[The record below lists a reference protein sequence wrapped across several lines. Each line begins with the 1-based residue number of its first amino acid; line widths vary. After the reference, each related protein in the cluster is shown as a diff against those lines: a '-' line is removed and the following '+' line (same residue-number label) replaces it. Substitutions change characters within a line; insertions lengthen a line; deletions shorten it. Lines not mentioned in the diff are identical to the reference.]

1 MINIFFRVGDRLTF
15 PTGRTILSLIAL
27 LLFTSSG
34 FINAQTLIKGH
45 VVDERTKEPIIGAI
59 VLIKSTTTGASTDVK
74 GEFEIKASK
83 KLPLTLSVSLVG
95 YRTQEIDVY
104 DTEEPVYVTLSEDL
118 NRLNEVV
125 VVGYGTQSKKVFSGA
140 AARVNGD
147 VIKELPVQ
155 SFDQA
160 LSGRAAGVSISQ
172 PNGLLNNPPVIR
184 IRGVNS
190 ISLSS
195 YPLVVIDGVPV
206 STGNISTTTDVPN
219 NPLADI
225 NPSDIESIDVLK
237 DAASTSIYGSRAA
250 AGVLLIT
257 TKRGK
262 SGKAKANY
270 EGWVGVTNATRLP
283 KLLNAQ
289 QYMDIKNEAV
299 LNSKILSGNANNDNV
314 SSQLFFPSYNA
325 DGSLVDTKWY
335 DYIYRTAVS
344 HNHALTLSGGTEKTT
359 YYFSANYSNQ
369 EGFLVNNDFQRKG
382 IRFNVDHEVTK
393 WLKIKGNGSY
403 NTSHNQAYS
412 SGSLQGSSQ
421 FLIGA
426 ARMAISLPANIS
438 PYNEDG
444 SYNLSSTGQIGMGN
458 NKASSTLYNPLA
470 LFEYSRSTSDNDRFL
485 GGLSAN
491 VKLSKHLEFNTSYA
505 IDRLKTETI
514 SFLSSKLGSSGYS
527 NGGSVTNVSALR
539 NNETFTNTLN
549 YDQVF
554 NNRHHVSA
562 LLGTDLQKNKV
573 NIWGVSASKASDE
586 FFENYQGGWSN
597 YTASNNSLGERSFF
611 SYFSRL
617 SYDLD
622 AKYLFTVN
630 LRRDGN
636 SALAVGHKYGNF
648 GGVSAGW
655 VLSQEKFFKKSA
667 LGKVFDELKL
677 NASWGRVGNGNLT
690 NNYGSYDLF
699 SSSLYGTAST
709 WAISQSGNPELS
721 WETSDQ
727 TNIGINAEL
736 LKKRLSVELAYF
748 NNNVNGLILDTPQSP
763 SKGIPGNSILTNIG
777 SMYNRGIELTLNAS
791 LIQKKEF
798 SWDVSFNFT
807 GIKNKVTQLAGDNA
821 DIIGYTHTSAN
832 ANNVTRV
839 GYSVGSLYGA
849 KTAGVNPENGRRIF
863 VNAKGEK
870 VQYSSVVAPGESN
883 WTYLDGT
890 TAPAIGVSDYYL
902 IGSALPKWYGGLVS
916 NLKYKNWDLTLNFT
930 YAGGNYVMNGT
941 KATLREQ
948 TFYNNYTGILDR
960 WTTPGQVTDIPRLV
974 YNDIISNG
982 TSFPISANAEKADFL
997 RLQNVL
1003 LAYRI
1008 PANLLSRLNLS
1019 SARIYAQVSNAFLLT
1034 KYSGTD
1040 PESSVNGNSN
1050 TTPGIERNSLGQ
1062 GRTFTLGI
1070 NLGF

>member
-1 MINIFFRVGDRLTF
+1 MVNVFFAVRNKPVFLTWKAIVF
-15 PTGRTILSLIAL
+15 IIGIL
-27 LLFTSSG
+27 LLCSSG
-34 FINAQTLIKGH
+34 KIYAQTTIKGH
-45 VVDERTKEPIIGAI
+45 VVDEFSKEPIIGAI
-59 VLIKSTTTGASTDVK
+59 VLIKSTTKGVSTDVN
-74 GEFEIKASK
+74 GQFELKTTK
-83 KLPLTLSVSLVG
+83 KLPLTLSISLVG
-95 YRTQEIDVY
+95 YRTQEIEVY
-104 DTEEPVYVTLSEDL
+104 DTEELVYATLTEDV

-125 VVGYGTQSKKVFSGA
+125 VVGYGTQSKKEFSGA

-147 VIKELPVQ
+147 AIKEVPVQ

-160 LSGRAAGVSISQ
+160 LSGRAAGVSIAE

-195 YPLVVIDGVPV
+195 YPLVVIDGIPV

-219 NPLADI
+219 NPLSDI

-262 SGKAKANY
+262 LGKVKTTY
-270 EGWVGVTNATRLP
+270 DGWVGITNATRLP
-283 KLLNAQ
+283 KLLGAQ

-299 LNSKILSGNANNDNV
+299 LNSKILSGNENNNSV
-314 SSQLFFPSYNA
+314 SSKLFFPSYNA

-344 HNHALTLSGGTEKTT
+344 HNHAVTLSGGTEKTN

-382 IRFNVDHEVTK
+382 IRFNIDHEVNK
-393 WLKIKGNGSY
+393 WLRIKGNGSY
-403 NTSHNQAYS
+403 NTTYNRAYS

-426 ARMAISLPANIS
+426 ARMAIVTAPNVS

-444 SYNLSSTGQIGMGN
+444 SYNLSSTGKMGSGN
-458 NKASSTLYNPLA
+458 NLASSTLYNPLA
-470 LFEYSRSTSDNDRFL
+470 LFEYSRSTSDNDRFI
-485 GGLSAN
+485 GGISAN
-491 VKLSKHLEFNTSYA
+491 IKLLKHLEFNTFYA
-505 IDRLKTETI
+505 MDRLRTETVT
-514 SFLSSKLGSSGYS
+514 FLSPKIGSSGYAD
-527 NGGSVTNVSALR
+527 GGSATNVSALR

-554 NNRHHVSA
+554 NDRHHVSV
-562 LLGTDLQKNKV
+562 LLGTDLQKYKTNV
-573 NIWGVSASKASDE
+573 WGASASNASDD
-586 FFENYQGGWSN
+586 FFENYQGGWANNS
-597 YTASNNSLGERSFF
+597 ASGNSLGERAYY

-617 SYDLD
+617 SYDFD

-636 SALAVGHKYGNF
+636 SALAVGHKYGDF
-648 GGVSAGW
+648 GGISGGW
-655 VLSQEKFFKKSA
+655 VISQEPFFKKSS
-667 LGKVFDELKL
+667 LGKIFNELKL

-690 NNYGSYDLF
+690 DDYGSYDLF

-709 WAISQSGNPELS
+709 WAISQSGNPDLS

-727 TNIGINAEL
+727 TNVGINAEL
-736 LKKRLSVELAYF
+736 LKRRLTIELAYF

-763 SKGIPGNSILTNIG
+763 SKGIPGNSILTNVG
-777 SMYNRGIELTLNAS
+777 SMYNRGLEFTLNAS
-791 LIQKKEF
+791 LIQKKKF

-849 KTAGVNPENGRRIF
+849 KTDGVNPENGRRIF
-863 VNAKGEK
+863 INAKGEK
-870 VQYSSVVAPGESN
+870 VQYSSVVASGESK

-1008 PANLLSRLNLS
+1008 PSNLLSRISLS
-1019 SARIYAQVSNAFLLT
+1019 SAKIYAQVSNAFLLT

-1050 TTPGIERNSLGQ
+1050 TTPGIERNSLGR
-1062 GRTFTLGI
+1062 GRTFTLGV

>member
-15 PTGRTILSLIAL
+15 PTGRTILSIIAL

-195 YPLVVIDGVPV
+195 YPLVVIDGIPV
-206 STGNISTTTDVPN
+206 NTGNISTTTDVPN

-257 TKRGK
+257 TK
-262 SGKAKANY
+262 SGKTGRLKTTY

-289 QYMDIKNEAV
+289 QYIDIKNEAV

-314 SSQLFFPSYNA
+314 SSKLFFPSYNA
-325 DGSLVDTKWY
+325 DGSLVDTNWY

-344 HNHALTLSGGTEKTT
+344 HNHVVTLSGGTEKTN

-369 EGFLVNNDFQRKG
+369 EGFLVNNDFERKG
-382 IRFNVDHEVTK
+382 IRFNIDHEVNK

-403 NTSHNQAYS
+403 NTSYNRAYS
-412 SGSLQGSSQ
+412 SGSLPGSSQ

-426 ARMAISLPANIS
+426 ARMAIATAPNVS
-438 PYNEDG
+438 PYNADG
-444 SYNLSSTGQIGMGN
+444 SYNLSSTGKMGN
-458 NKASSTLYNPLA
+458 DKNLVSSALYNPLA
-470 LFEYSRSTSDNDRFL
+470 LFEYSRSTSDNDRFI
-485 GGLSAN
+485 GGISAN
-491 VKLSKHLEFNTSYA
+491 VKLLRNLEFNTSYSL
-505 IDRLKTETI
+505 DRLKTETVTY
-514 SFLSSKLGSSGYS
+514 LSPKIGSSGYAD
-527 NGGSVTNVSALR
+527 GGSVTNVSALR
-539 NNETFTNTLN
+539 DNQNFTNTLN
-549 YDQVF
+549 YDQF
-554 NNRHHVSA
+554 FANKHHVSV
-562 LLGTDLQKNKV
+562 LLGTDLQKYKTNV
-573 NIWGVSASKASDE
+573 WGVNASKASDD
-586 FFENYQGGWSN
+586 FFENYQGGWTN
-597 YTASNNSLGERSFF
+597 YSASNNSLGERAFF

-617 SYDLD
+617 SYDFTG
-622 AKYLFTVN
+622 KYLFTLN
-630 LRRDGN
+630 FRRDGN

-648 GGVSAGW
+648 GGISGGW
-655 VLSQEKFFKKSA
+655 VISQEKFFKRSA
-667 LGKVFDELKL
+667 LGRVFDELKL

-690 NNYGSYDLF
+690 NDYGSYDLF

-736 LKKRLSVELAYF
+736 LKKRLSVEVAYF

-763 SKGIPGNSILTNIG
+763 SKGIPGNSILTNVG
-777 SMYNRGIELTLNAS
+777 SMYNRGVELTLNAS
-791 LIQKKEF
+791 LIKKKQF
-798 SWDVSFNFT
+798 SWDVSLNFT
-807 GIKNKVTQLAGDNA
+807 GIKNEVTQLTGNNA

-839 GYSVGSLYGA
+839 GHSVGSLFGA

-863 VNAKGEK
+863 INAKGEK
-870 VQYSSVVAPGESN
+870 VQYSAVVAPGENN
-883 WTYLDGT
+883 WTYLDGSK
-890 TAPAIGVSDYYL
+890 APAIGVSDYYVL
-902 IGSALPKWYGGLVS
+902 GSALPKWYGGLVS

-941 KATLREQ
+941 KATLRDQ
-948 TFYNNYTGILDR
+948 TYYNNYTGILDR
-960 WTTPGQVTDIPRLV
+960 WTTAGQVTDIPRLV

-982 TSFPISANAEKADFL
+982 TSFPISANVEKADFL

-1008 PANLLSRLNLS
+1008 PANILSKVSLS
-1019 SARIYAQVSNAFLLT
+1019 SAKIYAQVSNAFLIT
-1034 KYSGTD
+1034 GYTGTD

-1050 TTPGIERNSLGQ
+1050 ITPGVERNSLGR
-1062 GRTFTLGI
+1062 GRTFTLGV